1 MATSDQP
8 NGSRTQAGAAIKLSK
23 PLNHATPMLP
33 SFAAGRSRHAADRY
47 PVPGVAAGD
56 TARDHERIAQRCR
69 IEGQRRA
76 MAADHARRRTIGLLV
91 AIALVVL
98 GLLMTARSLHVDRIQ
113 QERWE
118 QIR

>member
-1 MATSDQP
+1 
-8 NGSRTQAGAAIKLSK
+8 
-23 PLNHATPMLP
+23 
-33 SFAAGRSRHAADRY
+33 
-47 PVPGVAAGD
+47 
-56 TARDHERIAQRCR
+56 
-69 IEGQRRA
+69 